1 MIGHVYGLRRSTGVS
16 SNLNEIPDNTAVY
29 YQLQFTYYGYPS
41 STTFPF
47 EVESFATIQFLVALT
62 ASFGGLLFG
71 YEVGVMNVVLV
82 MDAFRIFFKFHNW
95 NGDGLDEKGQPTK
108 DKANMMYRDLK
119 EADNKATLEGLI
131 TSSFVLGALCGALM
145 ATYLGE
151 KYGRQRTI
159 MIGACIFTCGAIIQG
174 ISARH
179 WAMIAVGRLI
189 TGLSIG
195 CNGVLCPTYISEVAP
210 AKIRGTL
217 SSCYQLMTTFG
228 IIVAAVIN
236 SIVWYYTNVKP
247 DGLGQTRNDIWKEVS
262 NFEWRFALLFQVVP
276 GLGLALLM
284 CFLPKSPRWLCSK
297 DRDEE
302 AVEVLAKLNAASTS
316 DELVQSE
323 LKAIQE
329 DVAATRAAGSSS
341 FGELFSPVIRR
352 RTFITF
358 LMQLFQQW
366 TGINVIM
373 YYQSQIYG
381 EIGFTKFMSTVVLP
395 IINNF
400 VNFVSTFPGMW
411 GIERLGRKTL
421 LVIGSLMMMVFHIS
435 TWAFSTQT
443 KNGKT
448 WQYLAVASIFL
459 MVFSF
464 AWTWG
469 PVPWVYQ
476 AEVFPLR
483 VRVKGSA
490 VGTVSNFLNNWIIA
504 FVGPALMKAW
514 STKTFLLFAAA
525 CLLAWVYSQFY
536 VIECKG
542 VSIDEMDAK
551 MAGKA

>member
-1 MIGHVYGLRRSTGVS
+1 M
-16 SNLNEIPDNTAVY
+16 N
-29 YQLQFTYYGYPS
+29 
-41 STTFPF
+41 
-47 EVESFATIQFLVALT
+47 SFQFLVALT

-82 MDAFRIFFKFHNW
+82 MDAFRIFFKFHSW
-95 NGDGLDEKGQPTK
+95 DGSALDEKGNKITGNAEMWYRNLNE
-108 DKANMMYRDLK
+108 AN
-119 EADNKATLEGLI
+119 NKATLEGMI
-131 TSSFVLGALCGALM
+131 TSSFVLGALCGALT

-151 KYGRQRTI
+151 KFGRQRTI

-174 ISARH
+174 LSIRS
-179 WAMIAVGRLI
+179 WIMIAIGRLI

-210 AKIRGTL
+210 ANIRGTL

-228 IIVAAVIN
+228 IIVAACIN
-236 SIVWYYTNVKP
+236 SIVWYFTNVKP
-247 DGLGQTRNDIWKEVS
+247 EGLGQPRKNEWQEVN

-276 GLGLALLM
+276 GLGLATLM

-302 AVEVLAKLNAASTS
+302 AVEVLAKLNAASTT
-316 DELVQSE
+316 DAIVQEE

-341 FGELFSPVIRR
+341 FGELFSSVIRR

-400 VNFVSTFPGMW
+400 VNFISTFPGMW

-421 LVIGSLMMMVFHIS
+421 LVIGSIMMMIFHIS

-443 KNGKT
+443 SKGT
-448 WQYLAVASIFL
+448 MWQVLAVASIFL

-514 STKTFLLFAAA
+514 STRTFLLFAAA
-525 CLLAWVYSQFY
+525 CLLAWLYAQFY

-542 VSIDEMDAK
+542 LSLEEMDAK

>member
-1 MIGHVYGLRRSTGVS
+1 M
-16 SNLNEIPDNTAVY
+16 NK
-29 YQLQFTYYGYPS
+29 F
-41 STTFPF
+41 
-47 EVESFATIQFLVALT
+47 QFLVALT

-82 MDAFRIFFKFHNW
+82 MDAFRIFFKFHSW
-95 NGDGLDEKGQPTK
+95 NGDALDENGKDTT
-108 DKANMMYRDLK
+108 DKAKMMYRKLT
-119 EADNKATLEGLI
+119 EAGNKATLEGII

-159 MIGACIFTCGAIIQG
+159 MIGACIFTCGAVIQG
-174 ISARH
+174 LSARS
-179 WAMIAVGRLI
+179 WIMIAVGRLI

-228 IIVAAVIN
+228 IIVAAIIN
-236 SIVWYYTNVKP
+236 SIVWYYTNSSP
-247 DGLGQTRNDIWKEVS
+247 AGLGVTRSDIWAEVA

-276 GLGLALLM
+276 GLGLAILM
-284 CFLPKSPRWLCSK
+284 SFLPKSPRWLCSK

-302 AVEVLAKLNAASTS
+302 AVEVLAKLNATSTS

-373 YYQSQIYG
+373 YYQSQIYD
-381 EIGFTKFMSTVVLP
+381 EIGFSKFMSTVVLP

-421 LVIGSLMMMVFHIS
+421 LVVGSLMMMVFHVS
-435 TWAFSTQT
+435 TWACSTQT
-443 KNGKT
+443 NNGKV
-448 WQYLAVASIFL
+448 WQYLAVASVFL
-459 MVFSF
+459 FVFSF

-542 VSIDEMDAK
+542 LSIDEMDAK

>member
-1 MIGHVYGLRRSTGVS
+1 M
-16 SNLNEIPDNTAVY
+16 NK
-29 YQLQFTYYGYPS
+29 F
-41 STTFPF
+41 
-47 EVESFATIQFLVALT
+47 QFLVAVT
-62 ASFGGLLFG
+62 ASLGGLLFG

-82 MDAFRIFFKFHNW
+82 MDAFRIFFRFFTW
-95 NGDGLDEKGQPTK
+95 DGSGADKYGNAVDEKNNAPIEFR
-108 DKANMMYRDLK
+108 NLK
-119 EADNKATLEGLI
+119 QAGNKAVLEGLI

-159 MIGACIFTCGAIIQG
+159 MIGACIFTLGAIIQG
-174 ISARH
+174 LSIRF
-179 WAMIAVGRLI
+179 WLFIAVGRLI
-189 TGLSIG
+189 TGLAIG

-228 IIVAAVIN
+228 IIVASCVNAI
-236 SIVWYYTNVKP
+236 IWYNTNVSPSDLPKSMNEKTP
-247 DGLGQTRNDIWKEVS
+247 RKNDDNVS
-262 NFEWRFALLFQVVP
+262 SLEWRLALLLQIVP
-276 GLGLALLM
+276 GLGLATFM
-284 CFLPKSPRWLCSK
+284 SFLPKSPRWLCSK

-316 DELVQSE
+316 DSLVQEE

-341 FGELFSPVIRR
+341 FGELFSTVIRR

-373 YYQSQIYG
+373 YYQTQIYNKM
-381 EIGFTKFMSTVVLP
+381 GFTKVMATVVLP
-395 IINNF
+395 NVNNL
-400 VNFVSTFPGMW
+400 VNFLSTFPGMW

-421 LVIGSLMMMVFHIS
+421 LIIGSLMMMVFHIS
-435 TWAFSTQT
+435 TFVCSLLA
-443 KNGKT
+443 KDGNKT
-448 WQYLAVASIFL
+448 MQWIAVISVFL
-459 MVFSF
+459 FVFSF

-490 VGTVSNFLNNWIIA
+490 VGTVSNFLNNWIIG
-504 FVGPALMKAW
+504 FVGPILMEALDTA
-514 STKTFLLFAAA
+514 TFLIFAVA
-525 CLLAWVYSQFY
+525 CFIAWIYSQFY

-542 VSIDEMDAK
+542 LTLEEMDAK
-551 MAGKA
+551 MGGKV

>member
-1 MIGHVYGLRRSTGVS
+1 MNS
-16 SNLNEIPDNTAVY
+16 S
-29 YQLQFTYYGYPS
+29 
-41 STTFPF
+41 
-47 EVESFATIQFLVALT
+47 QFLVVLT

-82 MDAFRIFFKFHNW
+82 MDAFRIFFRFFSW
-95 NGDGLDEKGQPTK
+95 NGDALDEMGNDIKGNEEK
-108 DKANMMYRDLK
+108 MYHKLE
-119 EADNKATLEGLI
+119 EAENKATLEGVI
-131 TSSFVLGALCGALM
+131 TSSFVLGALCGVLM

-174 ISARH
+174 LSVRS
-179 WAMIAVGRLI
+179 WVMIAI
-189 TGLSIG
+189 GLSIG

-210 AKIRGTL
+210 AKIRE
-217 SSCYQLMTTFG
+217 
-228 IIVAAVIN
+228 
-236 SIVWYYTNVKP
+236 
-247 DGLGQTRNDIWKEVS
+247 GLGTPRKNVWEEVS

-276 GLGLALLM
+276 GLDLATLM

-302 AVEVLAKLNAASTS
+302 AVQVLAKLNAASTS
-316 DELVQSE
+316 DELAQSE
-323 LKAIQE
+323 LKAIQG

-373 YYQSQIYG
+373 YYQSQIYN

-400 VNFVSTFPGMW
+400 VNFISTFPGMW

-443 KNGKT
+443 DKGKL
-448 WQYLAVASIFL
+448 WQYLTVASIFL

-464 AWTWG
+464 TWTWG

-476 AEVFPLR
+476 AEVFPLC

-514 STKTFLLFAAA
+514 STKTFLLLAAA
-525 CLLAWVYSQFY
+525 CLLAWIYSQFF

-542 VSIDEMDAK
+542 LSIDEMDAK
-551 MAGKA
+551 MTGKA

>member
-1 MIGHVYGLRRSTGVS
+1 M
-16 SNLNEIPDNTAVY
+16 NK
-29 YQLQFTYYGYPS
+29 F
-41 STTFPF
+41 
-47 EVESFATIQFLVALT
+47 QFLVAVT
-62 ASFGGLLFG
+62 ASLGGLLFG

-82 MDAFRIFFKFHNW
+82 MDAFRIFFKFFTW
-95 NGDGLDEKGQPTK
+95 DGSGADKYGNAINEKNKNIGAEVEFRNLEKTH
-108 DKANMMYRDLK
+108 
-119 EADNKATLEGLI
+119 NKALLEGLI

-159 MIGACIFTCGAIIQG
+159 MIGAIIFTCGALIQG
-174 ISARH
+174 CCPTGF
-179 WAMIAVGRLI
+179 WLFIAVGRLV

-228 IIVAAVIN
+228 IIVASCVNAI
-236 SIVWYYTNVKP
+236 IWYCTNVHP
-247 DGLGQTRNDIWKEVS
+247 DDLPPSADVKTERKEDDNIS
-262 NFEWRFALLFQVVP
+262 SLEWRLALLLQIVP
-276 GLGLALLM
+276 GLGLAIFM
-284 CFLPKSPRWLCSK
+284 SFLPKSPRWLCSK

-316 DELVQSE
+316 DSLVQEE

-341 FGELFSPVIRR
+341 FGELFSTVIRR

-373 YYQSQIYG
+373 YYQTQIYNKM
-381 EIGFTKFMSTVVLP
+381 GFTKVMATVVLP
-395 IINNF
+395 NVNNL
-400 VNFVSTFPGMW
+400 VNFLSTFPGMW

-421 LVIGSLMMMVFHIS
+421 LIIGSLMMMVFHIS
-435 TWAFSTQT
+435 TYVFSLLAN
-443 KNGKT
+443 NGNKA
-448 WQYLAVASIFL
+448 WQWVAVISVFL
-459 MVFSF
+459 FVFSF

-490 VGTVSNFLNNWIIA
+490 VGTVSNFLNNWIIG
-504 FVGPALMKAW
+504 FIGPLLMESLETA
-514 STKTFLLFAAA
+514 TFLIFAVA
-525 CLLAWVYSQFY
+525 CLIAWVYSQFY

-542 VSIDEMDAK
+542 LTLEEMDAK
-551 MAGKA
+551 MGGKV